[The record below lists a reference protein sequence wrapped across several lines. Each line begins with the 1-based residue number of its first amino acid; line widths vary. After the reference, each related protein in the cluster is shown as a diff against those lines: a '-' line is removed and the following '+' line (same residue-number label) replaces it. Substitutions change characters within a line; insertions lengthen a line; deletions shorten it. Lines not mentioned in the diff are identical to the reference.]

1 MEDYSM
7 KLKYCLLILITQIF
21 SLYSM
26 EKPEALSSEESIKVQ
41 PISETPIT
49 KIPKYVYEN
58 CNQATRYNWNEEF
71 LEKLKKQVKNFS
83 KEKVSAKYPN
93 KNDFI
98 RHAEGFDW
106 VYGLNYLEENYLK
119 PNIDFVSA
127 LSIDE
132 VKKVN
137 GFLSRLVSDIPGQ
150 FRKHSIIWRKRNF
163 TNAETI
169 FFEFIEHN
177 TPEDLFIGNNDFN
190 LRVDDNKNISIL
202 AIKRVLEYYKANPRC
217 IHGLTNQALG
227 INVDEIKTWAQES
240 LGLHNNV
247 KKNIKPNFINLTTW
261 INKRIHMFPAFDVI
275 EEQVLNALDK
285 IKDPSMHPV
294 RKAAFIWYEIVRI
307 HISHEANK
315 RSGKALASII
325 LLQNGYLPPL
335 IDKEDEKLYLSTLLT
350 SLHEDNF
357 EIFLNFVIKMIE
369 KTQEKYKSGL
379 LKI

>member
-1 MEDYSM
+1 M

-83 KEKVSAKYPN
+83 KGKVSAKYPN

-132 VKKVN
+132 VKKAN
-137 GFLSRLVSDIPGQ
+137 GFLSRLVSDIPGK
-150 FRKHSIIWRKRNF
+150 FRIKNISWHKKDL
-163 TNAETI
+163 TGAEAVL
-169 FFEFIEHN
+169 EAFIDQSDIN
-177 TPEDLFIGNNDFN
+177 DLYAGDNDFN
-190 LRVDDNKNISIL
+190 LKVDEDKNISINS
-202 AIKRVLEYYKANPRC
+202 IKRLLNYYRSNPKLMC
-217 IHGLTNQALG
+217 GLTKKIDLK
-227 INVDEIKTWAQES
+227 EIDLWAKES
-240 LGLHNNV
+240 QTS
-247 KKNIKPNFINLTTW
+247 KKCKKPQFINLTTW
-261 INKRIHMFPAFDVI
+261 INKRMHIFPSADTI
-275 EEQVLNALDK
+275 EEQVLNALNK
-285 IKDPSMHPV
+285 IQDPSMHPV